1 MLNMAIV
8 LGVGADQRHLI
19 VAWHAR
25 TSTSQSHGQCKYKRT
40 GELQKT
46 APKKTLAKP
55 HHCHHHGSFMHII
68 HHIYINVSGTKILSD
83 APTRNTLSN
92 VRSNHQQELE
102 NHHQRQ
108 QHYQY
113 QNSPKAVECGATP
126 EDDRASILFDECF
139 CHPGWKGENCSTL
152 PTTTTILLLAKPTT
166 ISMFLSSRLRRRS
179 SIARTLE
186 GGSGPRG

>member
-68 HHIYINVSGTKILSD
+68 YHL
-83 APTRNTLSN
+83 
-92 VRSNHQQELE
+92 HQCHWNLE
-102 NHHQRQ
+102 NSVGCTNKKHPIQRQ
-108 QHYQY
+108 IKSSTGTEKS
-113 QNSPKAVECGATP
+113 SPTSTLPIPKQP
-126 EDDRASILFDECF
+126 QSRRMR
-139 CHPGWKGENCSTL
+139 CHPGGRSRLDPLRRMLL
-152 PTTTTILLLAKPTT
+152 PPRMEGRELFHSLPPPSNRFLQSLRR
-166 ISMFLSSRLRRRS
+166 SMFLSSRLRRRS